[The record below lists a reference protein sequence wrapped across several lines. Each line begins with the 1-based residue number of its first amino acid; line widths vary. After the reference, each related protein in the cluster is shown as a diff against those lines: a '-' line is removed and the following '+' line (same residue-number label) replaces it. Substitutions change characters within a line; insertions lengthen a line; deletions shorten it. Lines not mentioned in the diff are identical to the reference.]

1 MVRLENS
8 NHIWKRETMGLPS
21 GQMSFLLRAGT
32 NTLSTSLNL
41 RWWRLRD
48 DSSCPLCGQTG
59 PTIHHILSNCP
70 EALQQGGYTWQHNS
84 VLKTLI
90 KSIKNTWMTI
100 TDLYADL
107 PSMRTS
113 ENPVVT
119 IPEDILVTSTRPDIV
134 LVGVEEVAL
143 VELTIPHTC
152 NSMESLYNTRDC
164 KSHKEIYLQFVSDF
178 EAKGLAT
185 RLFTIETG
193 SLGHWLPDSQR
204 DLMKA
209 APSLTRQTTRKIIDK
224 AARKVIGASQMIF
237 KARLEK
243 TWTLSRSLIWSALFQ
258 LTYHYMYIHV
268 YIFFI
273 HSLNTH
279 KWRPFDEDSK
289 KCYIYD
295 PVCQVPSTCC
305 C

>member
-70 EALQQGGYTWQHNS
+70 EALQQGGYTWQHDS

-164 KSHKEIYLQFVSDF
+164 KSQRNLSAICWWLWSKGSCHPFVHYRDWLT
-178 EAKGLAT
+178 GTLAPRFPEGPDESSSIT
-185 RLFTIETG
+185 NKTNNEEDYRRG
-193 SLGHWLPDSQR
+193 S
-204 DLMKA
+204 
-209 APSLTRQTTRKIIDK
+209 T
-224 AARKVIGASQMIF
+224 
-237 KARLEK
+237 
-243 TWTLSRSLIWSALFQ
+243 
-258 LTYHYMYIHV
+258 
-268 YIFFI
+268 
-273 HSLNTH
+273 
-279 KWRPFDEDSK
+279 
-289 KCYIYD
+289 
-295 PVCQVPSTCC
+295 
-305 C
+305 